1 MLSYKRWSPDSLL
14 RLLLLLFL
22 ALGTVGV
29 LGAAADRSWGA
40 VAEET
45 RRFWVSFATGTLMQ
59 LAGLALFA
67 RFLHENQLT
76 WREGVGL
83 RLEESGRM
91 ILLGALAAAFGLVLA
106 MAIMSLSQWLMTLVQ
121 VTPVQQT
128 SIEAL
133 RQTDDLA
140 RRLAIAVTA
149 ILLAP
154 VFEETLFRGIL
165 YPALKQAG
173 YPRFAFWG
181 TAVLFGLSHMNL
193 LTFAS
198 LTFFGLVLAALYE
211 RTDNLLA
218 PIAAHTAF
226 NATNYVW
233 VVLNQPSG

>member
-22 ALGTVGV
+22 ALGTAGV
-29 LGAAADRSWGA
+29 LGAAADRYWGA
-40 VAEET
+40 ISEET

-67 RFLHENQLT
+67 RFLRENQLT

-83 RLEESGRM
+83 RFEESGRM
-91 ILLGALAAAFGLVLA
+91 ILLGVLTAAVGLGLA
-106 MAIMSLSQWLMTLVQ
+106 MAIMFLSQWLMTLVQ
-121 VTPVQQT
+121 VTPVPQT

-149 ILLAP
+149 IVLAP

-198 LTFFGLVLAALYE
+198 LTSFGLIMAALYE